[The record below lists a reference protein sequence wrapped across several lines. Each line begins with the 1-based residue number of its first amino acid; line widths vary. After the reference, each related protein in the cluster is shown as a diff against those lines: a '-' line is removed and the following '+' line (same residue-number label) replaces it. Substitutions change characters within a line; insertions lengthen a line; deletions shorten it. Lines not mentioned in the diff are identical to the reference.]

1 MHIVLALIG
10 LLAVVFFLLSSKKK
24 TARILTVGSKFEKE
38 VSEKN
43 FVEYVLKTSKQTPVL
58 VGFYAHWCPSCQHLT
73 PLLATM
79 AEEYQGAFLLAKV
92 DTDKNPNLKSEYGVE
107 TLPTVA
113 LFKNGKLAE
122 GFAGGK
128 LEHSI
133 RYMLAQHEIFEP
145 EPLRSRSNL

>member
-73 PLLATM
+73 PLLAT
-79 AEEYQGAFLLAKV
+79 
-92 DTDKNPNLKSEYGVE
+92 

-113 LFKNGKLAE
+113 LFKEGKLTE
-122 GFAGGK
+122 GFAGGQ
-128 LEHSI
+128 LEDSI

-145 EPLRSRSNL
+145 